1 MTRQFL
7 RNARLIIGQLDV
19 SALDISFEVT
29 RTGKA
34 KPNTADISVYNAS
47 EKTRNEW
54 KTVKNPTV
62 RLDVGYAD
70 EYATI
75 FRGAADFVMSA
86 KKDADI
92 ETTIRAGDGEKE
104 LRAARIA
111 KQVPE
116 KVKPE
121 EILRVVAETLGVKPG
136 NLNSAIAKLARRG
149 LGSMFSAGA
158 ALSGASADIMDRVC
172 ASYGLEWSVQDGAL
186 QILERDTAVDGKT
199 VIKLSSDTGLT
210 GSPTVDSKGVVSFEC
225 LLNPLL
231 KPGCVV
237 VLESMFVR
245 GGFRLTDVK
254 HSGDTFG
261 GKWETTAHG
270 KVY

>member
-7 RNARLIIGQLDV
+7 RNARLIVGQLDV
-19 SALDISFEVT
+19 SDLDIAFEVD

-34 KPNTADISVYNAS
+34 KPNTADITVYNAG
-47 EKTRNEW
+47 EATRNEW
-54 KTVKNPTV
+54 RTVKNPTV
-62 RLDVGYAD
+62 RLDVGYD
-70 EYATI
+70 GEFATI
-75 FRGAADFVMSA
+75 FTGAADFVTSA

-121 EILRVVAETLGVKPG
+121 EILRAVAETLGVKPG
-136 NLNSAIAKLARRG
+136 NLNSAIAKLSQRG

-199 VIKLSSDTGLT
+199 VIKLSKDTGLI
-210 GSPTVDSKGVVSFEC
+210 GSPTVDSKGVVSFDC

-231 KPGCVV
+231 KPGGVV
-237 VLESMFVR
+237 VLESLFVR
-245 GGFRLTDVK
+245 GGFRVTNVK
-254 HSGDTFG
+254 HAGDNFG
-261 GKWETTAHG
+261 GKWESSVHG